1 MNRWRE
7 CADGD
12 PLASDRQAKECD
24 ERLLTPHITMLNE
37 EVMSMGRIQFL
48 LDMILRFAEL
58 VIQFLSYLES
68 KKGRR

>member
-1 MNRWRE
+1 
-7 CADGD
+7 
-12 PLASDRQAKECD
+12 
-24 ERLLTPHITMLNE
+24 MLNE

-58 VIQFLSYLES
+58 VIQYLSYLES

>member
-7 CADGD
+7 CADGAYI
-12 PLASDRQAKECD
+12 ASDRLAKECGIW
-24 ERLLTPHITMLNE
+24 LLTPHMPMLYE

-58 VIQFLSYLES
+58 VIQYLSYQES